1 MTSPSTIRDLR
12 AALEELEE
20 KKREID
26 EQYRNVAAAL
36 RYFEESVQGPRPQT
50 EEASTSNLGDAIYEV
65 LSVERPLHRR
75 NVYERMVE
83 MRINVG
89 GLPSVDSQ
97 LSRDP
102 RFRNV
107 GKGMWDLSEPPVQD
121 EREGSRVSNL
131 GDAIHE
137 VLTAE
142 RPLHRRQVYERLVE
156 MGISIGGQTPVDSVG
171 ARLSTDP
178 RFKNVGGGVW
188 DLSEPPVQ
196 DERKGARVRL
206 EPSRV
211 SNLGDAIHEVLTAE
225 RPLHRR
231 QVYERLV
238 EMGMTIPGQDPVNN
252 VGAHLSLDPRFM
264 SVGGGVW
271 DLADPP
277 ERDESGRPEPVDFE
291 DGTGRPGRAL
301 EDDDD
306 QYEGDEEDSVP
317 W

>member
-50 EEASTSNLGDAIYEV
+50 EEASTSNLGDAIYQV
-65 LSVERPLHRR
+65 LTAERPLHRR
-75 NVYERMVE
+75 EVYERLVE
-83 MRINVG
+83 MGISVG

-107 GKGMWDLSEPPVQD
+107 GKGMWDLSEPPARD
-121 EREGSRVSNL
+121 ESKRPRIRPEPSRVSNL
-131 GDAIHE
+131 GDGIYQ
-137 VLTAE
+137 VLTTE
-142 RPLHRRQVYERLVE
+142 RPLHRRQVYERLE
-156 MGISIGGQTPVDSVG
+156 
-171 ARLSTDP
+171 
-178 RFKNVGGGVW
+178 
-188 DLSEPPVQ
+188 
-196 DERKGARVRL
+196 
-206 EPSRV
+206 
-211 SNLGDAIHEVLTAE
+211 
-225 RPLHRR
+225 
-231 QVYERLV
+231 

-277 ERDESGRPEPVDFE
+277 EHEESDRPEPVDFDDE
-291 DGTGRPGRAL
+291 TDRPGRVL
-301 EDDDD
+301 EDDGD

>member
-65 LSVERPLHRR
+65 LTADRPLHRR
-75 NVYERMVE
+75 KVYERMVE

-107 GKGMWDLSEPPVQD
+107 GKGMWDLSEPPARD
-121 EREGSRVSNL
+121 ESKRPRIRPEPSRVSNL
-131 GDAIHE
+131 GDGIYQ
-137 VLTAE
+137 VLTTE
-142 RPLHRRQVYERLVE
+142 RPLHRRQVYERLE
-156 MGISIGGQTPVDSVG
+156 
-171 ARLSTDP
+171 
-178 RFKNVGGGVW
+178 
-188 DLSEPPVQ
+188 
-196 DERKGARVRL
+196 
-206 EPSRV
+206 
-211 SNLGDAIHEVLTAE
+211 
-225 RPLHRR
+225 
-231 QVYERLV
+231 

-277 ERDESGRPEPVDFE
+277 ERDESGRPEPVDFDDE
-291 DGTGRPGRAL
+291 TERPGRVL